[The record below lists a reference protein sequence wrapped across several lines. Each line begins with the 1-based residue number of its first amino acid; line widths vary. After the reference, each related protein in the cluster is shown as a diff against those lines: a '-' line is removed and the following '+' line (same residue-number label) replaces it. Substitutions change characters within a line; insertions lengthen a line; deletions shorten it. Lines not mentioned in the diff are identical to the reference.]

1 MKRRQNGKIA
11 KNKFFSLI
19 GSQRKHIKPY
29 MSLIFNW
36 EFFWENTNVFWKLK
50 FPLSSSRRN
59 SNIYKVAKQLF
70 SLLFVAYFFAIW
82 PTYFRLI
89 YKLFSFLLT
98 IRCLLF
104 SWKITLKIESLQFI
118 YLILLLMSWE
128 LFRQKLA
135 IMRKINIMEVVFK
148 LQRVSI
154 WDAVKGIWQRNTAT
168 YSSFGVLSPSGEL
181 QTKKWSQ

>member
-1 MKRRQNGKIA
+1 MKRRQKGNIA

-19 GSQRKHIKPY
+19 GSQRKHIKPD
-29 MSLIFNW
+29 
-36 EFFWENTNVFWKLK
+36 T
-50 FPLSSSRRN
+50 P
-59 SNIYKVAKQLF
+59 
-70 SLLFVAYFFAIW
+70 LLFVAYFFAIW
-82 PTYFRLI
+82 PTYFCWI
-89 YKLFSFLLT
+89 YKLFSYPLT

-135 IMRKINIMEVVFK
+135 IMRKTNIMGVVFK
-148 LQRVSI
+148 LPRVSI
-154 WDAVKGIWQRNTAT
+154 WDAVKGILQRNTAT
-168 YSSFGVLSPSGEL
+168 SFSFGVLSPSGKL

>member
-1 MKRRQNGKIA
+1 MKRRQKGKIA

-19 GSQRKHIKPY
+19 GSQRKLIKPD
-29 MSLIFNW
+29 I
-36 EFFWENTNVFWKLK
+36 
-50 FPLSSSRRN
+50 P
-59 SNIYKVAKQLF
+59 
-70 SLLFVAYFFAIW
+70 LLFVAYFFAIW
-82 PTYFRLI
+82 PTYFCWI
-89 YKLFSFLLT
+89 YKLFSYPLT

-135 IMRKINIMEVVFK
+135 IMRKINIMGVVFK
-148 LQRVSI
+148 LPRVSI
-154 WDAVKGIWQRNTAT
+154 WDAVRDIWRCNTAT
-168 YSSFGVLSPSGEL
+168 SFSFGVLSPSGEL